1 MGRTFERGLQNR
13 EKGEEGCHG
22 RQRARA
28 REKSMRVK
36 REKNRNRETAGK
48 GGREE
53 RERDFQSVEGP
64 LKD

>member
-1 MGRTFERGLQNR
+1 MQNR
-13 EKGEEGCHG
+13 EKGEEVCHG

-48 GGREE
+48 GGKES
-53 RERDFQSVEGP
+53 ERDFQSVEGP